1 MAKNKT
7 KEERQY
13 QILEAAMEVFVMNG
27 YANTRMDDI
36 VTQSGLSKGAL
47 YHHYPSKKDLFIA
60 LIDHWEVYCFPD
72 FQSRNGANRT
82 ASETLRDFAKAVL
95 DVFRDKKYVF
105 LAEVEFWALSNQDE
119 EIRERSKS
127 LYKKLLNLFELVL
140 QKGIRTGEFREVNS
154 KAISLVI
161 LSGFQGINW
170 FCVFGEDQVSP
181 DTYIDE
187 TMNLLINSI
196 KSE

>member
-1 MAKNKT
+1 MAENKT

-13 QILEAAMEVFVMNG
+13 QILEAAMEVFVING

-36 VTQSGLSKGAL
+36 VRQSGLSKGAL

-72 FQSRNGANRT
+72 FYSRNGADRT

-95 DVFRDKKYVF
+95 DVFKEKKYVF

-119 EIRERSKS
+119 EINERSKT

-140 QKGIRTGEFREVNS
+140 QKGVRKGEF
-154 KAISLVI
+154 KAIDTKVVSLII
-161 LSGFQGINW
+161 LTGFQGINW
-170 FCVFGEDQVSP
+170 FCIFGEDQVSP
-181 DTYIDE
+181 ERYIE
-187 TMNLLINSI
+187 EFINRLIQSI
-196 KSE
+196 KK

>member
-1 MAKNKT
+1 MAENKT

-13 QILEAAMEVFVMNG
+13 QILEAAMEVFVING

-36 VTQSGLSKGAL
+36 VSQSGLSKGAL

-72 FQSRNGANRT
+72 FYSRNGTDRT
-82 ASETLRDFAKAVL
+82 ASETLLDFSKAVL
-95 DVFRDKKYVF
+95 DVFQKKRYVF

-119 EIRERSKS
+119 EINERSKT

-140 QKGIRTGEFREVNS
+140 QKGVRTGEFKEIDTKVV
-154 KAISLVI
+154 SLII
-161 LSGFQGINW
+161 LTGFQGINW
-170 FCVFGEDQVSP
+170 FCIFGEEQVSP
-181 DTYIDE
+181 ESYIHE
-187 TMNLLINSI
+187 SINRLIQSI
-196 KSE
+196 KK

>member
-1 MAKNKT
+1 MAENKT

-13 QILEAAMEVFVMNG
+13 QILEAAMEVFVING

-36 VTQSGLSKGAL
+36 VSQSGLSKGAL

-72 FQSRNGANRT
+72 FYSPNGTDRT
-82 ASETLRDFAKAVL
+82 ASETLLDFAKAVL
-95 DVFRDKKYVF
+95 DVFKEKKYVF

-119 EIRERSKS
+119 EINERSKS

-140 QKGIRTGEFREVNS
+140 QKGVRTGEFKEIDTKVV
-154 KAISLVI
+154 SLII
-161 LSGFQGINW
+161 LTGFQGINW
-170 FCVFGEDQVSP
+170 FCIFGEDQISP
-181 DTYIDE
+181 ETYIE
-187 TMNLLINSI
+187 ESINILIQSI
-196 KSE
+196 KK

>member
-1 MAKNKT
+1 MAENKT

-13 QILEAAMEVFVMNG
+13 QILEAAMEVFVENG

-36 VTQSGLSKGAL
+36 VIQSGLSKGAL

-72 FQSRNGANRT
+72 FYSRSATDRS
-82 ASETLRDFAKAVL
+82 ASETLRDFAKAIL
-95 DVFRDKKYVF
+95 DVFKEKKYVF
-105 LAEVEFWALSNQDE
+105 LAEVEFWALSNQDQ
-119 EIRERSKS
+119 EINDRSKS

-140 QKGIRTGEFREVNS
+140 QKGVRNGEFKEMDTKMV
-154 KAISLVI
+154 SLII
-161 LSGFQGINW
+161 LTGFQGINW

-181 DTYIDE
+181 ETYIKE
-187 TMNLLINSI
+187 SMNILI
-196 KSE
+196 KSIEK

>member
-1 MAKNKT
+1 MAENKT

-13 QILEAAMEVFVMNG
+13 QILEAAMEVFVING

-36 VTQSGLSKGAL
+36 VSKSGLSKGAL

-72 FQSRNGANRT
+72 FYSRNGTDRT
-82 ASETLRDFAKAVL
+82 ASETLLDFAKAVL
-95 DVFRDKKYVF
+95 DVFKEKKYVF

-119 EIRERSKS
+119 EINERSKS

-140 QKGIRTGEFREVNS
+140 QKGVRTGEF
-154 KAISLVI
+154 KAIDTKVVSLII

-170 FCVFGEDQVSP
+170 FCIFGEDQISP
-181 DTYIDE
+181 AAFLE
-187 TMNLLINSI
+187 ESINIIIQSI
-196 KSE
+196 KK

>member
-1 MAKNKT
+1 MAENKT

-13 QILEAAMEVFVMNG
+13 QILEAAMEVFVENG

-36 VTQSGLSKGAL
+36 VSQSGLSKGAL

-72 FQSRNGANRT
+72 FYSRSGADRS
-82 ASETLRDFAKAVL
+82 AAETLRDFAKAIL
-95 DVFRDKKYVF
+95 DVFKEKKYVF
-105 LAEVEFWALSNQDE
+105 LAEVEFWALSNQDQ
-119 EIRERSKS
+119 EINDRSKS

-140 QKGIRTGEFREVNS
+140 QKGVRNGEFKEMDTKMV
-154 KAISLVI
+154 SLII
-161 LSGFQGINW
+161 LTGFQGINW

-181 DTYIDE
+181 ETYIE
-187 TMNLLINSI
+187 ESMNILIESI
-196 KSE
+196 EK

>member
-1 MAKNKT
+1 MAENKT

-13 QILEAAMEVFVMNG
+13 QILEAAMEVFVENG

-36 VTQSGLSKGAL
+36 VSQSGLSKGAL

-72 FQSRNGANRT
+72 FYSRSGTDRS
-82 ASETLRDFAKAVL
+82 ASDTLRDFAKAIL
-95 DVFRDKKYVF
+95 DVFKEKKYVF
-105 LAEVEFWALSNQDE
+105 LAEVEFWALSNQDQ
-119 EIRERSKS
+119 EINERSKS

-140 QKGIRTGEFREVNS
+140 EKGVRNGEFNEMDTKMV
-154 KAISLVI
+154 SLII
-161 LSGFQGINW
+161 LTSFQGINW

-181 DTYIDE
+181 ETYIE
-187 TMNLLINSI
+187 ESMNILI
-196 KSE
+196 KSIEK

>member
-1 MAKNKT
+1 MAENKT

-13 QILEAAMEVFVMNG
+13 QILEAAMEVFVLNG

-72 FQSRNGANRT
+72 FYSRNGANRT
-82 ASETLRDFAKAVL
+82 ASETLRDFSRALL
-95 DVFRDKKYVF
+95 DVFREKKYVF
-105 LAEVEFWALSNQDE
+105 LAEVEFWALSNQDK
-119 EIRERSKS
+119 EINERSKS

-140 QKGIRTGEFREVNS
+140 QKGVRTGEFKEIDT
-154 KAISLVI
+154 KAVSLII
-161 LSGFQGINW
+161 LTGFQGINW
-170 FCVFGEDQVSP
+170 FCIFGEDQVSP
-181 DTYIDE
+181 ESYIEEFMDI
-187 TMNLLINSI
+187 LIKSI
-196 KSE
+196 KR

>member
-1 MAKNKT
+1 MAENKT

-13 QILEAAMEVFVMNG
+13 QILEAAMEVLVING

-36 VTQSGLSKGAL
+36 VRESGLSKGAL

-72 FQSRNGANRT
+72 FYSRNGADRT

-95 DVFRDKKYVF
+95 DVFKEKKYVF

-119 EIRERSKS
+119 EINERSKT

-140 QKGIRTGEFREVNS
+140 QKGVRKGEF
-154 KAISLVI
+154 KAIDTKVVSLII
-161 LSGFQGINW
+161 LTGFQGINW
-170 FCVFGEDQVSP
+170 FCIFGEDQVSP
-181 DTYIDE
+181 ERYIE
-187 TMNLLINSI
+187 EFINRLIQSI
-196 KSE
+196 KK

>member
-1 MAKNKT
+1 MAENKT

-13 QILEAAMEVFVMNG
+13 QILEAAMEVFVLNG

-36 VTQSGLSKGAL
+36 VSQSGLSKGAL

-72 FQSRNGANRT
+72 FYSRNGGDRT
-82 ASETLRDFAKAVL
+82 ASETLGDFSRALL

-105 LAEVEFWALSNQDE
+105 LAEVEFWALSNQDK
-119 EIRERSKS
+119 EINERSKS

-140 QKGIRTGEFREVNS
+140 QKGVRTGEFKEIDT
-154 KAISLVI
+154 KAVSLII
-161 LSGFQGINW
+161 LTGFQGINW
-170 FCVFGEDQVSP
+170 FCIFGEDQVSP
-181 DTYIDE
+181 ESYIEEFMDI
-187 TMNLLINSI
+187 LIKSI
-196 KSE
+196 KR

>member
-1 MAKNKT
+1 MAENKT

-13 QILEAAMEVFVMNG
+13 QILEAAMEVFVING

-36 VTQSGLSKGAL
+36 VSQSGLSKGAL

-72 FQSRNGANRT
+72 FYSRNGTDRT
-82 ASETLRDFAKAVL
+82 ASETLLDFAKAVL
-95 DVFRDKKYVF
+95 DVFKEKKYVF

-119 EIRERSKS
+119 EINERSKS
-127 LYKKLLNLFELVL
+127 LYKKLLILFELVL
-140 QKGIRTGEFREVNS
+140 QKGVRTGEFKEIDTKVV
-154 KAISLVI
+154 SLII

-170 FCVFGEDQVSP
+170 FCIFGEDQVSP
-181 DTYIDE
+181 ETYNE
-187 TMNLLINSI
+187 ESINIIIQSI
-196 KSE
+196 KK